1 MTKAI
6 TRDCFV
12 DNGFIPHVML
22 MSEQMMFDRKSELR
36 LCSGGR
42 RLTIIEKISDFL
54 LPSV

>member
-42 RLTIIEKISDFL
+42 RL
-54 LPSV
+54 